1 MLCSLVDSED
11 IVMSKNRPSQ
21 RVHRAFNPVGKMD
34 IKKKKV
40 RKMCIKKQVL

>member
-11 IVMSKNRPSQ
+11 TVMNKNRPSQ
-21 RVHRAFNPVGKMD
+21 HVHRAFNQVGKMD
-34 IKKKKV
+34 IKKKV